1 MTGPGIPVKL
11 ESGAAEL
18 LRLLR
23 EPGGAT
29 RAELMERTGWSRA
42 IVAQHLEG
50 LLRSRFVTS
59 VGEAESTGG
68 RPATRLA
75 FDGSAAVVL
84 AACVGETRAHVAI
97 VDLAGR
103 LVVTESMDHRVA
115 TGPLPTLESVAAQL
129 NVLRERAGVDP
140 GTIWGVGVGLPGPVD
155 FASGRPINPPIMP
168 GWDDF
173 PVANWLR
180 ERFACVALVDNDAN
194 LMARGEH
201 DRYWRDT
208 DQLIYVKADT
218 GMGAGLIVDGHLH
231 RGAHGLAG
239 DIGHIYVPGR
249 DDAVCA
255 CGNLG
260 CLEAVVGGHALA
272 VRLTREGLATA
283 DARQVIEHVRAGD
296 PRAVRAVR
304 DAGRDLGHGLAGLVN
319 AFNPGVLIIGG
330 TLAGAGDHLL
340 TGVREV
346 VYRRSPPLA
355 TSALKIVRGS
365 PEDDIGVIGA
375 AATATDVALATIG
388 VPDPATLKRAG

>member
-1 MTGPGIPVKL
+1 MTGPGIPVKV
-11 ESGAAEL
+11 ESGAADL
-18 LRLLR
+18 LRVLR
-23 EPGGAT
+23 EQGAAT

-42 IVAQHLEG
+42 TVSQHLEG
-50 LLRSRFVTS
+50 LLRSGLVTG
-59 VGEAESTGG
+59 VGEADSTGG

-84 AACVGETRAHVAI
+84 AACLSETHAHLAI
-97 VDLAGR
+97 VDIAGR
-103 LVVTESMDHRVA
+103 LLVTESMTHAVA
-115 TGPLPTLESVAAQL
+115 TGPLPSLKAVAARL
-129 NVLRERAGVDP
+129 DLLSARAGLDP
-140 GTIWGVGVGLPGPVD
+140 RTIWGAGVGLPGPVNV
-155 FASGRPINPPIMP
+155 ATGRPINPPIMP

-173 PVANWLR
+173 PVADWLR
-180 ERFACVALVDNDAN
+180 ERFGCLALVDNDAN
-194 LMARGEH
+194 MMARGEH
-201 DRYWRDT
+201 DRHWPDT

-218 GMGAGLIVDGHLH
+218 GMGAGLIVNGDLH

-255 CGNLG
+255 CGNVG

-272 VRLTREGLATA
+272 VQLTREGLPTA

-304 DAGRDLGHGLAGLVN
+304 EAGRDLGHGLAGLVN

-330 TLAGAGDHLL
+330 TLADAGDHLL

-355 TSALKIVRGS
+355 TSALTIVRGA
-365 PEDDIGVIGA
+365 PGDDIGVLGA
-375 AATATDVALATIG
+375 AALATDAALATIG
-388 VPDPATLKRAG
+388 LPDPATLKRTA

>member
-1 MTGPGIPVKL
+1 
-11 ESGAAEL
+11 
-18 LRLLR
+18 
-23 EPGGAT
+23 
-29 RAELMERTGWSRA
+29 
-42 IVAQHLEG
+42 
-50 LLRSRFVTS
+50 
-59 VGEAESTGG
+59 
-68 RPATRLA
+68 
-75 FDGSAAVVL
+75 
-84 AACVGETRAHVAI
+84 
-97 VDLAGR
+97 
-103 LVVTESMDHRVA
+103 
-115 TGPLPTLESVAAQL
+115 VAAQL
-129 NVLRERAGVDP
+129 NALRERAGIDP

-173 PVANWLR
+173 PVADWLR

-201 DRYWRDT
+201 DRYWCDT

-272 VRLTREGLATA
+272 VRLTGEGLATA

-330 TLAGAGDHLL
+330 TLAAAGDHLL